1 MMGNDVTII
10 GGIIFTMLIVAFLI
24 PFIQDEFGET
34 VTENTIDTVILE
46 ENIEDMGIW
55 DLKDSLFSMFIFT
68 YSFFPLWLKILHW
81 AIRIIL
87 LLLILRQIRSGAG

>member
-1 MMGNDVTII
+1 MGNDVTII

-46 ENIEDMGIW
+46 EDIEDMGIW

-68 YSFFPLWLKILHW
+68 YPFFPLWLKILHW